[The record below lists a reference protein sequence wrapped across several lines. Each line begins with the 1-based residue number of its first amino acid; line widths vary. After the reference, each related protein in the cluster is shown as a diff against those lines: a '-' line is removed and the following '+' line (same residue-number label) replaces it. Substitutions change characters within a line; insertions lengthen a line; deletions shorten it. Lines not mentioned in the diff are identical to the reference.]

1 MNATPELARI
11 RALKQYKK
19 QLDVA
24 RRLTQ
29 AKVRSKIMEAM
40 LNEDPERAERLITAV
55 EPVDP
60 DPAAKRQITVKKAAE
75 ELFLSLIFSGGE
87 NPITESIRME
97 LSRVLDKEV
106 EFTYPPGGKM
116 RLVARETTGL
126 RALTEAEQAL
136 VTPVLRRITS
146 QEVDNN
152 MLGNRSANNPGIN
165 NGNFSTHQ

>member
-1 MNATPELARI
+1 MSATKELDRI
-11 RALKQYKK
+11 RALKQYQR

-29 AKVRSKIMEAM
+29 SKVRSKIMEAL
-40 LNEDPERAERLITAV
+40 LNEEPDRAERLLTAV

-60 DPAAKRQITVKKAAE
+60 DPAAKRRLTVKKAAE
-75 ELFLSLIFSGGE
+75 ELFMSLIFSGGN
-87 NPITESIRME
+87 NPITESVRAE

-116 RLVARETTGL
+116 RLVAREDTGV
-126 RALTEAEQAL
+126 RTLTDAEQAL
-136 VTPVLRRITS
+136 VTPVLRKLTS

-152 MLGNRSANNPGIN
+152 MLGNRAFKTQG
-165 NGNFSTHQ
+165 

>member
-1 MNATPELARI
+1 MGVTPELERI

-29 AKVRSKIMEAM
+29 SKVRSKIMEAL
-40 LNEDPERAERLITAV
+40 LNEEPERAERLMTAV

-60 DPAAKRQITVKKAAE
+60 DPAAKRRITVKKAAE
-75 ELFLSLIFSGGE
+75 ELFMSLIFSGGE
-87 NPITESIRME
+87 NPITESIRAE
-97 LSRVLDKEV
+97 LSRVLDKDV

-116 RLVARETTGL
+116 RLVAREATGL
-126 RALTEAEQAL
+126 RTLTEAEQAL

-152 MLGNRSANNPGIN
+152 MLGNPASRNPGIN
-165 NGNFSTHQ
+165 NGNLTTRH